1 MMKMLI
7 DQGGIVIYPLLVV
20 SVIALAI
27 IIDRFFYFFRIRR
40 EIPEKI
46 MEKVKRDL
54 KNRETREAV
63 KLLKKPYNPMYYIL
77 SNGILAWEEG
87 HIEMERV
94 MAEAKMIAFPRMEK
108 FLPMLH
114 FIGKMSP
121 SLGLLG
127 TVTGMIKTF
136 HFLSLNVEPQQ
147 LAQGISEALITTAFG
162 LSISIPALAAY
173 YYFMNKAE
181 HIVKH
186 TEKRELELIHY
197 VQKLGKKDVQIQD

>member
-1 MMKMLI
+1 MKVLI
-7 DQGGIVIYPLLVV
+7 EQGGVVIYPLLVA

-27 IIDRFFYFFRIRR
+27 IIERFFYFSRIRR

-46 MEKVKRDL
+46 MQQVKQNL
-54 KNRETREAV
+54 KNGKISESM
-63 KLLKKPYNPMYYIL
+63 KLLKKPYNPMYRIL
-77 SNGILAWEEG
+77 FNGILAWEKG
-87 HIEMERV
+87 YTEMERE
-94 MAEAKMIAFPRMEK
+94 MEELKMIVFPRMERR
-108 FLPMLH
+108 LPMLH

-136 HFLSLNVEPQQ
+136 HFLSLNVESQQ

-173 YYFMNKAE
+173 YYFMNKLE
-181 HIVKH
+181 HVVKH

-197 VQKLGKKDVQIQD
+197 VQKLGDRHAQVQD

>member
-1 MMKMLI
+1 MNLLI
-7 DQGGIVIYPLLVV
+7 EQGGVVIYPLLIA

-27 IIDRFFYFFRIRR
+27 IIERFFYFMRIRR

-46 MEKVKRDL
+46 MQQVKQNI
-54 KNRETREAV
+54 KNGKTEDTLN
-63 KLLKKPYNPMYYIL
+63 LLKKPYNPIYYIL
-77 SNGILAWEEG
+77 FNGIISWKKG
-87 HIEMERV
+87 HIEMERA
-94 MAEAKMIAFPRMEK
+94 MTEAKMIAFPRMEK
-108 FLPMLH
+108 FLAMLH

-136 HFLSLNVEPQQ
+136 HFLSLNVESHQ

-162 LSISIPALAAY
+162 LSISIPTLAAY

-197 VQKLGKKDVQIQD
+197 GQKLGDENAQVQD

>member
-1 MMKMLI
+1 MKLLI
-7 DQGGIVIYPLLVV
+7 EQGGVVIYPLLVA

-27 IIDRFFYFFRIRR
+27 ILERSLYFSRIRR

-46 MEKVKRDL
+46 MQQVKQNL
-54 KNRETREAV
+54 KNGKTEKAME
-63 KLLKKPYNPMYYIL
+63 LLRKPYNPMYCIL
-77 SNGILAWEEG
+77 FDGILAWKEG
-87 HIEMERV
+87 YIEMERV
-94 MAEAKMIAFPRMEK
+94 MEELEMIVFPRMERY
-108 FLPMLH
+108 LPMLN
-114 FIGKMSP
+114 FIGRMSP

-136 HFLSLNVEPQQ
+136 HFLSLKVESQQ

-173 YYFMNKAE
+173 YYFINKLD
-181 HIVKH
+181 HVVKH

-197 VQKLGKKDVQIQD
+197 VQKLGDKNAQVQD